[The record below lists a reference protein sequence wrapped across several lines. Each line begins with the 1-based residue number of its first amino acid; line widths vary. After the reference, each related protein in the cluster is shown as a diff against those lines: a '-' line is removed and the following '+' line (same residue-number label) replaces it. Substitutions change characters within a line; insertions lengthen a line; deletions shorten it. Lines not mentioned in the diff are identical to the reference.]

1 MGVSNKDFQWYQEQ
15 VLDYLS
21 DQLSVQ
27 DRQRFDG
34 LTESSPKCREFLT
47 HAKRTWSLLRRAH
60 SARADQ
66 FSGADQLG
74 GESETS
80 TLMYGGKAKSDRQT
94 DARSDQPS
102 DRKASDQVD
111 PPRKLT
117 QETPQEESS

>member
-34 LTESSPKCREFLT
+34 LTESSPKCREFL
-47 HAKRTWSLLRRAH
+47 ANSQRTWSLLRRAH

-66 FSGADQLG
+66 LSDADQLG
-74 GESETS
+74 GEGETS

-94 DARSDQPS
+94 DARSDHPS
-102 DRKASDQVD
+102 DQNTRDQVD
-111 PPRKLT
+111 PPRKVT